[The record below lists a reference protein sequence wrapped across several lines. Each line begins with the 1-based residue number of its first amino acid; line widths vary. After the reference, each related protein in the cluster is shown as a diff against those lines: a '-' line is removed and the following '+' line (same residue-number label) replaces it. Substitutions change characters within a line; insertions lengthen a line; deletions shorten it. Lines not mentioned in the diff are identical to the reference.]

1 MTAQDNIATQGNMA
15 TQDNMVR
22 QGNMATQGND
32 APTNRV
38 WSIGSMTMDVTTFS
52 DRLPRPGETLIG
64 DHFAMVP
71 GGKGAN
77 QAVAAARAGA
87 DTVMVG
93 RVGDDLF
100 ADLLIENLRNEG
112 IDDSAVSRVEQTT
125 SGVAHIRVDGKGEN
139 DIVMV
144 PQANKAMTPEVVEAA
159 ISSARPG
166 DVALLQLEVPP
177 ETTVAAARL
186 CAAREMLVVLDPA
199 PAANLDPAVWAGV
212 HVVTPNEHEAF
223 LLTGI
228 EVTDTESATRAGH
241 WFLDQGVHHAIIT
254 MAGAGAVVVSAAG
267 SASTEP
273 QVQTFE
279 PFKVTAVDTTAAGDA
294 FAGALASGLAAK
306 LGWNESIRRAMA
318 AGALAV
324 TKEGA
329 SPSLPTRAAIDE
341 LLASQN

>member
-1 MTAQDNIATQGNMA
+1 MSPENTSTG
-15 TQDNMVR
+15 
-22 QGNMATQGND
+22 
-32 APTNRV
+32 NRV

-52 DRLPRPGETLIG
+52 ERLPKPGETLIG

-100 ADLLIENLRNEG
+100 ADLLIENLRSEG
-112 IDDSAVSRVEQTT
+112 IDDSSVSRVEKTT

-159 ISSARPG
+159 IASARPG
-166 DVALLQLEVPP
+166 DVAMLQLEIPP
-177 ETTVAAARL
+177 ETTVAAARM
-186 CAAREMLVVLDPA
+186 CAEKGMLVILDPA
-199 PAANLDPAVWAGV
+199 PAANLDGAVWAGV
-212 HVVTPNEHEAF
+212 HAVTPNEHEAH

-228 EVTDTESATRAGH
+228 EVTDTESAVRAGR
-241 WFLDQGVHHAIIT
+241 WFLDQGVRHAIIT
-254 MAGAGAVVVSAAG
+254 MAGAGAVVISAG
-267 SASTEP
+267 EDGERGDPRVGEFS
-273 QVQTFE
+273 
-279 PFKVTAVDTTAAGDA
+279 PFTVDAVDTTAAGDA
-294 FAGALASGLAAK
+294 FAGALAGGLAA
-306 LGWNESIRRAMA
+306 GNDWDDAIVRAMA

-324 TKEGA
+324 TVEGA
-329 SPSLPTRAAIDE
+329 SPSLPTAEAIE
-341 LLASQN
+341 KLLADQPR